1 MAKMDVQHDVIVIG
15 AGIAG
20 LVAANRAAQLGKR
33 VIVLEK
39 SREEKYLCN
48 SRYTYGTFHINFT
61 DVGADEDVLLGKIEA
76 CSEGHARKDLARAV
90 AKDGRR
96 LMQWLKSE
104 GIDLVDLGGYQTN
117 VLAPPW
123 REGFGLTWRG
133 YAGDVA
139 LARLE
144 ANLRRRQGRM
154 LRGTRACALTLAAG
168 AIEVATDEAA
178 GAAKFNAA
186 SVVIADG
193 GFQAS
198 FDMIRTHIACAPEKL
213 LARNGGTATGD
224 GLRMAQAVGAASTG
238 LDMFYG
244 HLHSRDAMNTDRLWP
259 RPYADEIAAA
269 SIVIDADGRR
279 FADEGLGG
287 RTARPRPCAAAQS
300 AVAGG
305 GRHAASRRHDRGA
318 GRTHRHR
325 AAAAGG
331 ACRRVQRRRR
341 RRHAAYAVAA
351 APRRPLQG
359 LADQDRAVLCH
370 ADLRGHHQHHGW
382 HRGRRQRRRP
392 RPQRHADSGPVR
404 GRLHRRGVG
413 RRTERRLRRRTDQ
426 GNDRVACRG
435 NDRGVLDQPA
445 ASKRAFGLQSQGNLC
460 YKGCAPRIIPEKL
473 PAASV
478 QSGTLQA
485 ARTGHDNDQG
495 GRR

>member
-139 LARLE
+139 LTRLE
-144 ANLRRRQGRM
+144 ENLRQRQGRM
-154 LRGTRACALTLAAG
+154 LRGMRACALTLAAG

-198 FDMIRTHIACAPEKL
+198 FDMIRAHIACAPEKL

-224 GLRMAQAVGAASTG
+224 GLRMAQALGAASTG

-244 HLHSRDAMNTDRLWP
+244 HLHSCDAMNTDRLWP

-287 RTARPRPCAAAQS
+287 IYLSNAVARLPDPLGATIVFDQAVWDGPPGRGHAQPPNPLLPEAGGTLHRAGTIAELAGRIGIAPQQLEDLVGAYNAAVDAGTLHMLSPPRRGDRYRAWPIRTAPFYAMPICAAITNTMGGIVVDGNG
-300 AVAGG
+300 AVLDRSDTPLPGLFAAGSTVG
-305 GRHAASRRHDRGA
+305 GLDGGPNAGYVGGLIKATIALRAAEAIAAS
-318 GRTHRHR
+318 
-325 AAAAGG
+325 
-331 ACRRVQRRRR
+331 
-341 RRHAAYAVAA
+341 
-351 APRRPLQG
+351 
-359 LADQDRAVLCH
+359 
-370 ADLRGHHQHHGW
+370 
-382 HRGRRQRRRP
+382 
-392 RPQRHADSGPVR
+392 
-404 GRLHRRGVG
+404 
-413 RRTERRLRRRTDQ
+413 
-426 GNDRVACRG
+426 
-435 NDRGVLDQPA
+435 
-445 ASKRAFGLQSQGNLC
+445 
-460 YKGCAPRIIPEKL
+460 
-473 PAASV
+473 
-478 QSGTLQA
+478 
-485 ARTGHDNDQG
+485 
-495 GRR
+495 